1 MKDDWCKQLLDKTE
15 EQMEIIAN
23 EDINS
28 NNIEY
33 LDKLVDIHKD
43 LENEKYWKEKISTM
57 RYRDGYGND
66 YGIGYSGRRRD
77 SRGRYM
83 ENRGMRYR
91 GDDMIEDM
99 SRDYHEYAEGRDSYG
114 ADDGQT
120 LQSLE
125 YMMKSV
131 VEFIAMLQD
140 DAKSQDEVEIIKKY
154 TRKISEM

>member
-43 LENEKYWKEKISTM
+43 LENEKYW
-57 RYRDGYGND
+57 
-66 YGIGYSGRRRD
+66 
-77 SRGRYM
+77 
-83 ENRGMRYR
+83 
-91 GDDMIEDM
+91 
-99 SRDYHEYAEGRDSYG
+99 DYHEYAEGRDSYG